1 MMLIP
6 PASAVLCRR
15 LRKASLMFLFLIGI
29 DFSAVWRLDSAV
41 QFKQRRVFIDGNA
54 QFFWGGQTWP
64 LLWRRGS
71 LLSLFPD
78 GMGAVKNVD
87 REGAMGKYVGK

>member
-1 MMLIP
+1 MILIP

-29 DFSAVWRLDSAV
+29 GFSAVWRLDSAV

-54 QFFWGGQTWP
+54 QFFWGADMAAFVAQ
-64 LLWRRGS
+64 R
-71 LLSLFPD
+71 LSLKSFPRWN
-78 GMGAVKNVD
+78 GGGEKC
-87 REGAMGKYVGK
+87 